1 MTDTKTKIDNSKN
14 KILTLLET
22 LLFPFCI
29 AVIVLRA
36 TSSEPPTPQ
45 SSPIQAVLN
54 DTVFSLCVSGTLI
67 FTFLIWCLAKL
78 FSNRPSFKISASI
91 LGLVFLIAG
100 IIISTLY
107 AANKRSA
114 ITAAVTLLAPIF
126 MGIMLTCLLDSHT
139 KIKILLIT
147 LASLGIVASFQ
158 SADQFFIENNLM
170 IQQYQDDPDAMLQ
183 QLGIEKNSFNHI
195 LLEHRLYSKDVR
207 SFFTTGNSA
216 GSFAILTSFTAIA
229 LLAEI
234 LKNRKLFPKLSGNRA
249 LAILLLAFIL
259 LGLLLTRS
267 KGAITAFFFA
277 AVIFFLLMRSKRPK
291 LSKNIILAA
300 CLVGVLA
307 LAYAAALYGLRT
319 GRLPGGN
326 SMLVRWQYWDASVKM
341 FLDKHFLGI
350 GGGNFSSYYPQYKTP
365 SAPETVSD
373 PHCFALSI
381 LTQYGPLALLGFLII
396 ILVPLWRNSL
406 DDNINLKT
414 TQARNFINLATLCA
428 IVTALVLIVLRPF
441 ILPHTDAPTFE
452 EKIYVLFSLYAAPAA
467 AFAVSVA
474 LYAKTM
480 QTAPKEYNLQN
491 THITSI
497 ALSCGILGFIIHNL
511 IDFAIFE
518 PGILTAF
525 FASLAC
531 LIALNA
537 KTENQLKPAIFS
549 PLWLKAAS
557 VIGALLIGLAYFNY
571 VLLPVVENTSNIA
584 KARPPMMLGHVQLA
598 HSFLDAATIDDPL
611 SSDAPA
617 QNGNLYIQE
626 FYRSD
631 VQKEQLFNNAEQ
643 ALFIA
648 AERNPRDHKIFD
660 SLSELYSLYA
670 RLQPEQNEALLNKAL
685 VSASIA
691 VELYPGDAEL
701 HLKLA
706 QIADDLGRMDLAL
719 KNYKIAVQI
728 EDGFRTQFKL
738 MYPGRK
744 VLSRLNEDKYFS
756 ATQRIKALE
765 QKPPR

>member
-1 MTDTKTKIDNSKN
+1 MTDTKIKIDKSKN
-14 KILTLLET
+14 KFPALLET

-36 TSSEPPTPQ
+36 TSSEAPTPQ

-67 FTFLIWCLAKL
+67 LAFLIWCIAKI
-78 FSNRPSFKISASI
+78 FSGRPSFKMSSSI

-100 IIISTLY
+100 IIIATLY
-107 AANKRSA
+107 AANKRFA
-114 ITAAVTLLAPIF
+114 ISAAVTLLAPIL
-126 MGIMLTCLLDSHT
+126 MAIMLTCLLDSHT

-147 LASLGIVASFQ
+147 LASLGIVAFIQ
-158 SADQFFIENNLM
+158 SANQFFIENNDL
-170 IQQYQDDPDAMLQ
+170 IRQYQDDPDAMLE
-183 QLGIEKNSFNHI
+183 QLGIQKNSFNHI

-216 GSFAILTSFTAIA
+216 GSFAILTSFAAIA

-234 LKNRKLFPKLSGNRA
+234 NRKSFPKLSGNRA
-249 LAILLLAFIL
+249 LAAMLLALIL
-259 LGLLLTRS
+259 LGLSLSHS
-267 KGAITAFFFA
+267 KGAITAFIF
-277 AVIFFLLMRSKRPK
+277 AVIIFFFLRHSRRPK
-291 LSKNIILAA
+291 LFKNIILAA

-307 LAYAAALYGLRT
+307 LAYASAQYGLRT

-341 FLDKHFLGI
+341 FLDNHIIGV

-373 PHCFALSI
+373 PHCFVLSI
-381 LTQYGPLALLGFLII
+381 LTQYGPLALLGFLIV

-414 TQARNFINLATLCA
+414 TQARNFINLAAFCA
-428 IVTALVLIVLRPF
+428 VVTALVLIVLRPF
-441 ILPHTDAPTFE
+441 TLPHADAPTFD

-467 AFAVSVA
+467 AFAVGVA

-480 QTAPKEYNLQN
+480 QTSPQEYNLQN

-531 LIALNA
+531 LVALNA
-537 KTENQLKPAIFS
+537 KPQNQQISVTPS
-549 PLWLKAAS
+549 PLWLKTAA
-557 VIGALLIGLAYFNY
+557 VIGALFIGFAYFNY
-571 VLLPVVENTSNIA
+571 VLIPVVKSTSNVAKAYLPVV
-584 KARPPMMLGHVQLA
+584 LGQGQLA
-598 HSFLDAATIDDPL
+598 HNFLDNATIDDPL

-617 QNGNLYIQE
+617 KNGNLYIQE

-660 SLSELYSLYA
+660 SLSELYSIYA
-670 RLQPEQNEALLNKAL
+670 RFKPEQNEELLNKAL
-685 VSASIA
+685 DSASIA

-701 HLKLA
+701 HFKLA
-706 QIADDLGRMDLAL
+706 RIADDLGRTDLAL
-719 KNYKIAVQI
+719 KNYKAAVQI
-728 EDGFRTQFKL
+728 EDDFRKQFKL

-756 ATQRIKALE
+756 ATQRIKDLE